1 MILSR
6 VFRFAM
12 AFAILIAAVT
22 AAPVQQASAR
32 TTGHLVIQGPDAA
45 PAGYD
50 HILCYVAAFQ
60 NPFTPVNVTLR
71 DQFYPNGFVAG
82 LQLDDTACT
91 PAKKVLDGR
100 KPIKVKPNGH
110 YVCYPFTS
118 SVQVTDQTRAY
129 MNQLESNTA
138 LFYQPE
144 FLCVP
149 TYKYLAS
156 DLRNGDAGGQPD
168 NAPKGFTHLMG
179 YDDSYQGAAFANPL
193 PATTVTL
200 FDQFH
205 PYPNAGFTVGL
216 GNPFMLLTPTK
227 KTYKKGKK
235 VVDNGHWVVYYFPQP
250 TAVNQTRDYVNQLER
265 NTVNV
270 FFPNFLFVPTYKS
283 PTAERTPRR
292 LYRGGRAPIP
302 ATTSYVIR

>member
-1 MILSR
+1 MVLARIL
-6 VFRFAM
+6 RFAL
-12 AFAILIAAVT
+12 AFAVLIAAVT
-22 AAPVQQASAR
+22 AAPAQQASAR
-32 TTGHLVIQGPDAA
+32 TRGSFVMLGGDAA

-50 HILCYVAAFQ
+50 HLLCYIAAFQ

-91 PAKKVLDGR
+91 PAKKILDGR

-118 SVQVTDQTRAY
+118 SVQVTDQTRSY

-138 LFYQPE
+138 LFYEPN

-149 TYKYLAS
+149 TYKYLKS
-156 DLRNGDAGGQPD
+156 TEDQPD
-168 NAPKGFTHLMG
+168 KAPKGFTHLMG
-179 YDDSYQGAAFANPL
+179 YDEAYQGAAFANPL

-205 PYPNAGFTVGL
+205 PYPSAGFTVSL

-235 VVDNGHWVVYYFPQP
+235 VQDNGHWVVYYFPQP

-283 PTAERTPRR
+283 ATPERAPRR
-292 LYRGGRAPIP
+292 LYRGGHAPIP
-302 ATTSYVIR
+302 AQQPRT